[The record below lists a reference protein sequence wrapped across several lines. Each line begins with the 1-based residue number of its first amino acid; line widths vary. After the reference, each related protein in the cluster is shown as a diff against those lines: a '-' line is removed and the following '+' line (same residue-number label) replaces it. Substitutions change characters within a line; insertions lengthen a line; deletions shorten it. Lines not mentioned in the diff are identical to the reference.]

1 MSTCYIV
8 PGRANINNLYVFLWS
23 DYLTL
28 NRKIDEVIRE
38 LRQLRE
44 IIMQQ
49 QQQVVEE
56 QAHVEQMQTEEELSA
71 FCSKLNEERS
81 FRKSM
86 VIIFQSNSISIYL
99 NVNL

>member
-1 MSTCYIV
+1 M
-8 PGRANINNLYVFLWS
+8 FLWS